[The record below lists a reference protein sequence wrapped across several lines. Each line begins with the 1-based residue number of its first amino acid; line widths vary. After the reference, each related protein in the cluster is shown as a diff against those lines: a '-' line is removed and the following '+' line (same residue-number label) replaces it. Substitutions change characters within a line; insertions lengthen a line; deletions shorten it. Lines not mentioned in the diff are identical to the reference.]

1 VPEMSCEKMVVGAKV
16 LPEVR
21 VPEMLCDKMVVGA
34 KEAGQRRCGGDRR
47 QGRQLRHGDGGRE
60 GILGLGF
67 LSV

>member
-1 VPEMSCEKMVVGAKV
+1 
-16 LPEVR
+16 